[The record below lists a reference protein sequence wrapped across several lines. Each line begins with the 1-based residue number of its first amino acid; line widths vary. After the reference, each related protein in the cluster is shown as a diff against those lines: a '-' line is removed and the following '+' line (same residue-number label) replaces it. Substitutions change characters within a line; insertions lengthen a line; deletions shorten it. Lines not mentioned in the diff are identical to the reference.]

1 MFESM
6 FITLYTPCSSMFKN
20 KCMRITQMLVLDFTL
35 SKNYYPII
43 LFHPLSF
50 SYYSDGAVGHYDWNV
65 QHNFTYEGTQP
76 H

>member
-1 MFESM
+1 MFELI
-6 FITLYTPCSSMFKN
+6 FITYSSMFK
-20 KCMRITQMLVLDFTL
+20 KVVIKWMGISQILVLDFTP

-43 LFHPLSF
+43 IFYPLSF
-50 SYYSDGAVGHYDWNV
+50 SYYSDGAVGHYNWNV

>member
-1 MFESM
+1 MGISQ
-6 FITLYTPCSSMFKN
+6 I
-20 KCMRITQMLVLDFTL
+20 LVLDFTP

-43 LFHPLSF
+43 IFYPLSF
-50 SYYSDGAVGHYDWNV
+50 SYYSDGAVGHYNWNV

>member
-1 MFESM
+1 
-6 FITLYTPCSSMFKN
+6 MFK
-20 KCMRITQMLVLDFTL
+20 KVIIKWMQITQILVLVLDFTP

-43 LFHPLSF
+43 IFYALSF
-50 SYYSDGAVGHYDWNV
+50 SYYSDGAVGHYNWNV